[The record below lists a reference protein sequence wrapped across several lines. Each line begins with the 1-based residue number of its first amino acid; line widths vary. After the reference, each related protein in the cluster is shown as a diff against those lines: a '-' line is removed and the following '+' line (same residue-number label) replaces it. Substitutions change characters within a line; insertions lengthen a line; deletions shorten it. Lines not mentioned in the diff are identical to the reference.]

1 MNLRL
6 GKIYESARAASGYT
20 QERWA
25 EYLGVST
32 EAVRSYELGKYFP
45 TDEVLLRMADISGN
59 KALPYWHLSQKSRV
73 AADILP
79 KLEGTKSLPEAVL
92 ALLVQIEDFQED
104 GLKELMRIAA
114 DGKITRDE
122 GPIFDD
128 CLRQLQQLIQK
139 AYALVYAEEEP

>member
-32 EAVRSYELGKYFP
+32 EAVRSYELGKYFT

-73 AADILP
+73 AAEILP

-114 DGKITRDE
+114 DGKVSEDE
-122 GPIFDD
+122 VAAYRTAVAEIME
-128 CLRQLQQLIQK
+128 LIRR
-139 AYALVYAEEEP
+139 AYACGYAKE